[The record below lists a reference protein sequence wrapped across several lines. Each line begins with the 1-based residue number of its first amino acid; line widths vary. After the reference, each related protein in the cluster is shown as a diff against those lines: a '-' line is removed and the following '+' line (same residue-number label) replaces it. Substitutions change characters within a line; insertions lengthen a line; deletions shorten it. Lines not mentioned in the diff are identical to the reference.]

1 MALADTGNAL
11 GKVTSLLVDRLGP
24 KTGLNISVGR
34 PEPST
39 NGPSGARLNLFLYE
53 ALFDPSL
60 KNIPLDEGQSPPLWL
75 VLKYLITA
83 FDDDGYSDSVEAQE
97 NLGQGIRALH
107 DLNFL
112 SLATPIDPEVLK
124 ALNDN
129 PEPLKITFDET
140 NSDLLSK
147 LMQGSEEKYRLSLG
161 FQVRPVMIAPSQP
174 PSYSL
179 LVGIDYT
186 ASPPDLIGDEGIKI
200 PVIPSM
206 GPLISEV
213 SPLKFEVNSTIKI
226 FGNDLNLSGLSVLLG
241 SAELAVISQKP
252 NELQCVVNGTI
263 SGGGSISAG
272 SHPIRVV
279 QTLPTGRKRTS
290 NLLVANLLPRLDSA
304 TFTLDPAPDVFGSVQ
319 LTGSLLG
326 RASDD
331 IFIALYRDGKVVKMY
346 DQVTTTPTQQLLTLT
361 INESDAVPNGEYRI
375 IMRVNG
381 QQAKNSPVIVV

>member
-1 MALADTGNAL
+1 MALAETGNAL

-24 KTGLNISVGR
+24 KTGLNISVGS
-34 PEPST
+34 PEPSA
-39 NGPSGARLNLFLYE
+39 NGTSGARLNLFLYE

-83 FDDDGYSDSVEAQE
+83 FDDDGNSDSIEAQE
-97 NLGQGIRALH
+97 YLGQGIRALQ

-112 SLATPIDPEVLK
+112 SLASPIDPDVLS

-129 PEPLKITFDET
+129 PEPLKVTFDET
-140 NSDLLSK
+140 NSDLLSR
-147 LMQGSEEKYRLSLG
+147 LMQGSEEKYRFSLG

-179 LVGIDYT
+179 LVGVDYT
-186 ASPPDLIGDEGIKI
+186 ATPPDLIGDEGIKI

-206 GPLISEV
+206 GAFISDV

-272 SHPIRVV
+272 SHPICVV

-290 NLLVANLLPRLDSA
+290 NLLVANLLPRVDSA
-304 TFTLDPAPDVFGSVQ
+304 TFALDPAPDVFGSVQ
-319 LTGSLLG
+319 LSGSLLG

-331 IFIALYRDGKVVKMY
+331 IFLALSRDGKVVKMF
-346 DQVTTTPTQQLLTLT
+346 DQITTTPTQQLLTLI
-361 INESDAVPNGEYRI
+361 INESDVVPSGEYRI
-375 IMRVNG
+375 ILRVNG